1 MQNTEAP
8 TTSKRV
14 EVLLWCVALPGF
26 GQLLNRKY
34 VKGVLFLGLELLINL
49 QSNFNTAI
57 QLSFRGQIDKAISQ
71 TDYQWLMFYPC
82 LYLFSLWD
90 AYRDAGGG
98 GSPYAFLPFVSS
110 AFFTTVG
117 LIYSSNVILFGSLW
131 GPVWLP
137 ILFCIIGFSLGWLLK
152 GFLNWVSR
160 RCCAGRSV

>member
-1 MQNTEAP
+1 MGNKARGRTFQNAEAS
-8 TTSKRV
+8 TMSKRV
-14 EVLLWCVALPGF
+14 EVLLWSVALPGF

-34 VKGVLFLGLELLINL
+34 VKGVLFLGLEFLINL
-49 QSNFNTAI
+49 QSNFNTVI
-57 QLSFRGQIDKAISQ
+57 LLSFKGQIDQAISQ

-90 AYRDAGGG
+90 AYKDAGGG
-98 GSPYAFLPFVSS
+98 GSPHAPLPFVIS

-137 ILFCIIGFSLGWLLK
+137 ILFCIIGFSVGLLLK
-152 GFLNWVSR
+152 GVLS
-160 RCCAGRSV
+160 